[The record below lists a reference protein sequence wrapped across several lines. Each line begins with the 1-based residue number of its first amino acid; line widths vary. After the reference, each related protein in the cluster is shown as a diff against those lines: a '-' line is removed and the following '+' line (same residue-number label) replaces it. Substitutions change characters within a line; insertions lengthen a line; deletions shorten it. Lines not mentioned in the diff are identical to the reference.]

1 MKKTAESKGTN
12 KKRNVYLILGIVFFV
27 AFLVIVALMIRNKI
41 LQDRAQQR
49 LEELAAATVDT
60 EESVTEILETETEV
74 ERDILA
80 ELGIEIPEKN
90 LDWDAL
96 HEENGDIYAW
106 IYVPETNIDYPVLQ
120 HPTEESYYLNHNLDG
135 SEGYPGCIYTQNLNS
150 KDFTDPNTVI
160 YGHNM
165 KDGSMFRTLH
175 YYEDGVFFEENPY
188 VYIYTPEEIF
198 VYEIF
203 AAYEFSDAHLL
214 YNFDFE
220 TPASFQVYLDSVFN
234 TRDMN
239 SHVRQDLTVT
249 SDNHIITMSTCI
261 SGKPN
266 NRYLVQA
273 VLLND
278 PTLE

>member
-1 MKKTAESKGTN
+1 MKKSE
-12 KKRNVYLILGIVFFV
+12 KKKFYLVLGAVFLI

-41 LQDRAQQR
+41 RQDQAQQR
-49 LEELAAATVDT
+49 LAELAAATVDT
-60 EESVTEILETETEV
+60 EEPATEILETETEIKV
-74 ERDILA
+74 DILA

-96 HEENGDIYAW
+96 WAENADIYAW
-106 IYVPETNIDYPVLQ
+106 IYVPGTKIDYPILQ

-165 KDGSMFRTLH
+165 KNGSMFHTLH
-175 YYEDGVFFEENPY
+175 SFEDGAFFDENKYVF
-188 VYIYTPEEIF
+188 IYTPEETF

-220 TPASFQVYLDSVFN
+220 TPASFQVYLDSVLN

-239 SHVRQDLTVT
+239 SHVRKDLSVT
-249 SDNHIITMSTCI
+249 SENHIITMSTCI

-278 PTLE
+278 SSLGTE

>member
-1 MKKTAESKGTN
+1 MKKSE
-12 KKRNVYLILGIVFFV
+12 KKKIYLVLGAVFLI
-27 AFLVIVALMIRNKI
+27 AFLAIVALMIRNKI
-41 LQDRAQQR
+41 RQDQAQQR

-60 EESVTEILETETEV
+60 EEPATEIPETETETEV
-74 ERDILA
+74 DILA

-96 HEENGDIYAW
+96 HEENEDIYAW
-106 IYVPETNIDYPVLQ
+106 IYVPGTNIDYPILQ

-150 KDFTDPNTVI
+150 KDFMDPNTVI

-165 KDGSMFRTLH
+165 KDGSMFHTLH
-175 YYEDGVFFEENPY
+175 SYEDGAFFDENKYVF
-188 VYIYTPEEIF
+188 IYTPEETF

-220 TPASFQVYLDSVFN
+220 TPASFQVYLDSVMA

-239 SHVRQDLTVT
+239 SHVRKELSLT
-249 SDNHIITMSTCI
+249 SENHIITMSTCI

-278 PTLE
+278 PSLETE

>member
-1 MKKTAESKGTN
+1 MKKSE
-12 KKRNVYLILGIVFFV
+12 KKKIYLVLGAVFLI

-41 LQDRAQQR
+41 RQDQAQQR

-60 EESVTEILETETEV
+60 EEPVTEIPETETETEV
-74 ERDILA
+74 DILA

-96 HEENGDIYAW
+96 QEENADIYAW
-106 IYVPETNIDYPVLQ
+106 IYVPGTKIDYPILQ

-165 KDGSMFRTLH
+165 KNGSMFHTLH
-175 YYEDGVFFEENPY
+175 SFEDGAFFDENKYVF
-188 VYIYTPEEIF
+188 IYTPEETF

-220 TPASFQVYLDSVFN
+220 TPASFQVYLDSVLS

-239 SHVRQDLTVT
+239 SHVRKDLSVT
-249 SDNHIITMSTCI
+249 SENHIITMSTCI

-278 PTLE
+278 SSLGTE